1 MQEGGG
7 DNNKMVT
14 LQYQSLW
21 KDLPYLKPLFIRP
34 DGHTLSLLLNL
45 IQCDM
50 LFPDKTTISRN
61 GYYSR
66 GYASQ
71 AVEAM
76 RLIHNS
82 FVIMTDKLKLAL
94 KKKAITDKEY
104 DDWMDC
110 FRLLQED
117 WLGREINTADDVL
130 FLQWMA
136 RSSMEKAKYFVVAG
150 LK

>member
-1 MQEGGG
+1 M
-7 DNNKMVT
+7 
-14 LQYQSLW
+14 
-21 KDLPYLKPLFIRP
+21 
-34 DGHTLSLLLNL
+34 NL

-50 LFPDKTTISRN
+50 LFPDKLTITSI
-61 GYYSR
+61 GSSSR

-76 RLIHNS
+76 RVIHNS

-94 KKKAITDKEY
+94 QKKVITDKEY
-104 DDWMDC
+104 NAWMDC

-117 WLGREINTADDVL
+117 WLGREVNTVEDVM

-136 RSSMEKAKYFVVAG
+136 KSNMEKAKKFLVN
-150 LK
+150 